1 VFKPLIVSASML
13 LLNAHLPAVAA
24 ETSAQPLSVQDCEAV
39 AKAVGKAT
47 GIVLMTKVGPAPS
60 YPEGVHGSA
69 CLISG
74 KASGLTVEFEHEQD
88 RIAAALPGWQHLEQF
103 DADGPYST
111 LKGFAKGRE
120 RVFYTLS
127 TDPPPATCRD
137 NMPISACKV
146 PHRRWTWTLTAAAFV
161 Q

>member
-1 VFKPLIVSASML
+1 MDIQSARTGGKADVL
-13 LLNAHLPAVAA
+13 RGEIRGVVGDVGTLFDPGG
-24 ETSAQPLSVQDCEAV
+24 TF
-39 AKAVGKAT
+39 AKAVGRAT

-74 KASGLTVEFEHEQD
+74 KASGLTIEFEHAQD

-111 LKGFAKGRE
+111 VKGFAKGQQ

-137 NMPISACKV
+137 NKPISACKV